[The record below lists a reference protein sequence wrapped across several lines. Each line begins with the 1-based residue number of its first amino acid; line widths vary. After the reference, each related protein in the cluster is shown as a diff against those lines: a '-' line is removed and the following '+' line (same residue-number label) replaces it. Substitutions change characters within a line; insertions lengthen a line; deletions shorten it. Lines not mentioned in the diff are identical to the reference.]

1 MEGKPVKAVRIERWT
16 ANGKREIVLEVLK
29 GQKTIVDVAREHDLK
44 QSEIQ
49 QWMETFISF
58 GTEALKTHPRSI
70 EAVYQK
76 ELKRHREKIGELVLQ
91 IDVLK
96 KAERMLSEEES
107 SSFE

>member
-1 MEGKPVKAVRIERWT
+1 M
-16 ANGKREIVLEVLK
+16 LEVLK
-29 GQKTIVDVAREHDLK
+29 GQKTIVDVAREHELK

-49 QWMETFISF
+49 QWMETFITF
-58 GTEALKTHPRSI
+58 GTQALKTHPRSI
-70 EAVYQK
+70 GAVYQK